1 MDKDE
6 RKKDNYVIHK
16 DRNKFMKK
24 LNDEN
29 SGFMDDENIVH
40 FLIKQRND
48 YKPKIQK
55 ITAYDI
61 NKNTETGRVLREYN
75 NFLNHIDEALKKGPD
90 SRWFM
95 FSRAKYQ
102 VKDDMLYVKKM
113 LDGIWGENIKPIG
126 VPKKTDY
133 YFIDFT
139 DYKTVKYLIKMDR
152 PDFEFDQE
160 LWIVWLEF
168 NDVVRKA
175 NLTQEEYSV
184 FYLLQKQ
191 WNIKEISEY
200 LNIDYD
206 RVKRT
211 VINNIVKKIIKV
223 GDKYSA
229 TNLVDKYKILNK
241 KLEVEEEK
249 DSE

>member
-1 MDKDE
+1 M
-6 RKKDNYVIHK
+6 
-16 DRNKFMKK
+16 
-24 LNDEN
+24 
-29 SGFMDDENIVH
+29 
-40 FLIKQRND
+40 
-48 YKPKIQK
+48 
-55 ITAYDI
+55 
-61 NKNTETGRVLREYN
+61 
-75 NFLNHIDEALKKGPD
+75 
-90 SRWFM
+90 
-95 FSRAKYQ
+95 
-102 VKDDMLYVKKM
+102 
-113 LDGIWGENIKPIG
+113 
-126 VPKKTDY
+126 
-133 YFIDFT
+133 
-139 DYKTVKYLIKMDR
+139 KYLIKMDR

-168 NDVVRKA
+168 NDVVKKA
-175 NLTQEEYSV
+175 DLTQEEYSV

-229 TNLVDKYKILNK
+229 TNLIDKYKILNK